1 MHDYKLI
8 AIDMDGTLL
17 NNNLEISPRAV
28 QAINEVI
35 RKGVKVTLCTG
46 RMFASASQYA
56 DKLSINVPLI
66 TYNGALV
73 KNSKTEEILYQRIVP
88 LEEAFRVI
96 SKCREH
102 GFQLNVYVDDELYV
116 EKDTERARK
125 YAERV
130 NVPLNVV
137 NDFIE
142 YLQKI
147 GSGPIKM
154 LAIGEEEELNKLRD
168 QLEAEGI
175 SLYITRSRYHFL
187 EFLNKEATKGL
198 GLKAVADTLGIK
210 KDNIMA
216 IGDNENDLEMFK
228 YAKTAVVMK
237 NARDDIKSCADYV
250 TETCNDDDGVAEVL
264 EKLVLG
270 K

>member
-1 MHDYKLI
+1 MNDYKLI

-17 NNNLEISPRAV
+17 NNHLEISPRVV

-35 RKGVKVTLCTG
+35 KRGVKVTLCTG

-56 DKLSINVPLI
+56 DKLRINVPLI

-73 KNSKTEEILYQRIVP
+73 KNSQTKEILYRRIVP

-96 SKCREH
+96 SKCREF
-102 GFQLNVYVDDELYV
+102 GFQLNIYVDDKLFV
-116 EKDTERARK
+116 EKDTERARG

-130 NVPLNVV
+130 NVPLNVAG
-137 NDFIE
+137 DFIE
-142 YLQKI
+142 FLKEI
-147 GSGPIKM
+147 GNGPIKM
-154 LAIGEEEELNKLRD
+154 LAIGEEEELNLLRD
-168 QLEAEGI
+168 QLKAEGAD
-175 SLYITRSRYHFL
+175 LYITRSRYHFL

-198 GLKAVADTLGIK
+198 GLKAVADTLGIN

-228 YAKTAVVMK
+228 YARTAVVMK
-237 NARDDIKSCADYV
+237 NARDDIKACADYV
-250 TETCNDDDGVAEVL
+250 TETCNDDDGVAEIL